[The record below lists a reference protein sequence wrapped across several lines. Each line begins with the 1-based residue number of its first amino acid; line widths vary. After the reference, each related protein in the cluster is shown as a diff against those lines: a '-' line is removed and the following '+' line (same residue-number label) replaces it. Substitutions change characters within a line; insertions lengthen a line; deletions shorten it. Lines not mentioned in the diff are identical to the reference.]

1 MSIKMKELMSI
12 TNESKST
19 ILFYVKEGLLPPPE
33 KPKPNVHLYHESS
46 IAIIKFIKNLQNN
59 FSYSISDIK
68 AIFLDNNFDFDGSFE
83 MMLKSIELISGTK
96 SQEFYNTKEFLA
108 ITGIDEESLDEYISK
123 NYIFQRDSG
132 FSKKEIEI
140 VEILEKAKELDMD
153 TTLFDKY
160 VEYGKVLAIE
170 ENSIGAKL
178 LKDETNTHNQRYELL
193 FDVILKL
200 KPYIFNMLTVE
211 KHQNNISKD

>member
-1 MSIKMKELMSI
+1 MYIKMKELMSA

-19 ILFYVKEGLLPPPE
+19 ILFYVKEGLLPPIQ
-33 KPKPNVHLYHESS
+33 KPKPNVHLYHHNS
-46 IAIIKFIKNLQNN
+46 ISIIKFIKYLQHN

-68 AIFLDNNFDFDGSFE
+68 SIFLDNNFDFDGSFE

-96 SQEFYNTKEFLA
+96 SKEFYNTKEFIA
-108 ITGIDEESLDEYISK
+108 ITGIDEDTLDEYMRK
-123 NYIFQRDSG
+123 DYIFQRDNG

-140 VEILEKAKELDMD
+140 VEILQKAEDFNMD
-153 TTLFDKY
+153 ISLFDQY
-160 VEYGKVLAIE
+160 VDYGKDLAIT
-170 ENSIGAKL
+170 ENKIGSKL
-178 LKDETNTHNQRYELL
+178 LKDEKSSHNQRYELL

-211 KHQNNISKD
+211 KHHNNISKD